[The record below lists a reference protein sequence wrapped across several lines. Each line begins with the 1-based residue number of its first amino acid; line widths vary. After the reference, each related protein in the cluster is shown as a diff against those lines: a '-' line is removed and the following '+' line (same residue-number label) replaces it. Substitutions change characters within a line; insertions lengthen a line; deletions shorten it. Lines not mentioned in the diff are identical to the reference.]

1 MALDFSIGTRKSED
15 NGAMPSKF
23 WGKIIS
29 SLKFYLQPN
38 SRRESWIFR
47 QSRSLKFASAYSF
60 PRNSWWI
67 DFTKI
72 RKKTKRED
80 KEDKGSHTGK
90 GGNPQADGGEDH
102 HEVAWSGGSPDCRSQ
117 GSESNFLK
125 TLNQLGIEQ
134 YGESV
139 GVNYREVPRKTKQ
152 TETIIIMWILI
163 QPNYN
168 SIGMMS
174 GVWAVWVFAVCLVI
188 WKS

>member
-1 MALDFSIGTRKSED
+1 MNFQAVKI
-15 NGAMPSKF
+15 SKVCF
-23 WGKIIS
+23 CVLFPQKLLVDRLHKNKEENQKRRQRRQRIRHRERWESPGWWWG
-29 SLKFYLQPN
+29 
-38 SRRESWIFR
+38 
-47 QSRSLKFASAYSF
+47 
-60 PRNSWWI
+60 
-67 DFTKI
+67 
-72 RKKTKRED
+72 
-80 KEDKGSHTGK
+80 
-90 GGNPQADGGEDH
+90 DH
-102 HEVAWSGGSPDCRSQ
+102 HEMAWSGGSPDCRSQ

-125 TLNQLGIEQ
+125 TLNQLGREQ

-188 WKS
+188 RKS